1 MGSTAKVGTSQN
13 KPREQKRTKGL
24 AEAEVMQIC
33 ELTLEIT
40 ERHKKGERRAEIVFE
55 RWGSMEPVV
64 LGTNC

>member
-40 ERHKKGERRAEIVFE
+40 ERHKKGERSAEIIFE
-55 RWGSMEPVV
+55 R
-64 LGTNC
+64 

>member
-24 AEAEVMQIC
+24 AEVMQIC

-40 ERHKKGERRAEIVFE
+40 ERHKKGEGRAEIIFE
-55 RWGSMEPVV
+55 RRGSMEPVV